1 MSETTTLLGTEIA
14 TTQMPIESL
23 GDLLVALHALGDGG
37 QVPMLRSTAVKL
49 EEFLG
54 KPSSEITLQI
64 MEDCREDFSDFL
76 TARKYER
83 NSVRSYLNYL
93 RILVCKTKEL
103 GYTAVRPIA
112 PAWEE
117 LLLEARLLNC
127 GAICKYF
134 AMSGMAPGSVAEI
147 DLCAWIQKRVERGFG
162 YHTAYSQVSRLRRI
176 LTAAG
181 YGVHL
186 DGSKIDKGNY
196 GIPVSEFPDKLRSEV
211 ETLLKW
217 KQAEFAPG
225 RQKGGKL
232 RAVSAKNLRQTFTS
246 LVGFACNIAM
256 IKPECLLDL
265 MKEDFLTQFIEWS
278 LTERDVS
285 ARSLKKSL
293 GSLHGAVRYHP
304 AYKAEDLTWLPPL
317 IASLSLEPESAIQE
331 RKNLKYLPY
340 ETVATIP
347 AKIRAGRAQAAKI
360 SRKELAVQVRDELL
374 IQWLVTLAW
383 RQRNIRECRIE
394 GTKPNLFKTKLPKIS
409 SVNKPFW
416 VRAAEAENPEA
427 TFWQFKF
434 TADETKSG
442 RPVHCVLPKKLADLV
457 DEYLLDYRDELV
469 VDTDPGTLFLNES
482 GRPLNIGRLNN
493 IVSEQTLR
501 HGGRVV
507 TPHLFRDILAY
518 AWLEKKPEDYLT
530 VSKLLWHKNIGVT
543 INNYGQRFNES
554 TALCR
559 MEEVFG

>member
-1 MSETTTLLGTEIA
+1 L
-14 TTQMPIESL
+14 PIESL
-23 GDLLVALHALGDGG
+23 GDLLAALHAVGG
-37 QVPMLRSTAVKL
+37 SGQIPMLRSTAVKL

-54 KPSSEITLQI
+54 KPSSEITIQI

-76 TARKYER
+76 KARKYGR
-83 NSVRSYLNYL
+83 HSVRSYLNYL
-93 RILVCKTKEL
+93 RILVSKAKEL
-103 GYTAVRPIA
+103 GYTTVRPIA
-112 PAWEE
+112 PAWEK
-117 LLLEARLLNC
+117 LLPEARRVNC
-127 GAICKYF
+127 GSIFRYF
-134 AMSGMAPGSVAEI
+134 ARSGMAPGSVAEV

-162 YHTAYSQVSRLRRI
+162 YQTAYAQASRLRRI

-186 DGSKIDKGNY
+186 DGSKIEKKHY

-211 ETLLKW
+211 ETVLKW

-225 RQKGGKL
+225 RPKGGKL
-232 RAVSAKNLRQTFTS
+232 RAVTAKSLRHTFTS

-293 GSLHGAVRYHP
+293 GSLHGAVRHHP
-304 AYKAEDLTWLPPL
+304 VYKAEDLTWLPPL
-317 IASLSLEPESAIQE
+317 ITSLSLEPESAIQE
-331 RKNLKYLPY
+331 RKNLKDLPY

-347 AKIRAGRAQAAKI
+347 AKIRAGRGEAAKI
-360 SRKELAVQVRDELL
+360 NRKQLAVQARNELL

-383 RQRNIRECRIE
+383 RQRNIRECRIQ
-394 GTKPNLFKTKLPKIS
+394 GTKPNLFRAKLPRIS

-416 VRAAEAENPEA
+416 VVAAEAENPDA
-427 TFWQFKF
+427 MFWQFKF

-469 VDTDPGTLFLNES
+469 IGTDPGTLFLNEN
-482 GRPLNIGRLNN
+482 GGPLTTSRLNN

-543 INNYGQRFNES
+543 INTYGQRFNES